1 MSDDYT
7 PTTRQ
12 PLAAAGAKLDAFR
25 ADPESSELYD
35 ELRDLLRQT
44 NEMAQLAEIAELHA
58 THVDDSMRSAALY
71 AEAGA
76 ARLRMG
82 ESEAGEADLRE
93 ALTHDP
99 LNEQAGTRLVEHLI
113 ALGRFAEA
121 AALLEAEIAAL
132 DAASGPEDEDSA
144 DRDDDGE
151 HAGGNGEPVGDQL
164 TSRRAQ
170 RHRQVA
176 ALWDGKL
183 GRLDRALHHWQ
194 KAWQLEPLRTEALE
208 AARAIYASLG
218 KHKMVAQLY
227 EAELEILGDGG
238 APQRRAQLELQLGRL
253 LHRHGE
259 STQAAAHLERALI
272 DDPDSEEA
280 RETLAEIYASPGA
293 VLADGQAAHK
303 RAGALFVDLGQIRLL
318 EGDTDGAILFLRRAL
333 GVDAFSRPA
342 IEALERTLPATG
354 GWDELDRLYRQALAA
369 AQDDDERRAL
379 LRKRADLAEHRLGDR
394 EELKRCL
401 EQLAALEPPG
411 NEHCDRLR
419 QLYSEDEDWQ
429 LLSALLET
437 QIDLLEQ
444 APSQDDPTETGGLAP
459 GPARQV
465 RELLDLATLTRE
477 RLGDRDRAAE
487 LLHRALTID
496 PRNEEALTRYGD
508 HFRERRDWRG
518 LADLNEFAIENLREA
533 GAPAADLV
541 RRLEELA
548 HLAELR
554 LGDIDRAITTW
565 RRVEELDA
573 HNPRAVESLRR
584 LLSRAKMWES
594 LVGMLEQEAVAAAT
608 PEARAE
614 ALRRI
619 AQVYRDRQVNPRR
632 AIQLYEEIVSL
643 LSRDEPALKALAE
656 LYEREGDDTG
666 LAGTIRRQLDI
677 DADKVTAELE
687 RDGKRV
693 ASAREWPVAR
703 RVERL
708 TALRR
713 LAGMYEQRLADVDG
727 VVFACTGVLEILPGD
742 RDALERMERVLDK
755 AGDAVRLEQTLE
767 YHASS
772 ATGPAEK
779 AKVLRRIARLAEERG
794 DEVTAMDRWEH
805 VLKAVPSD
813 VDALASLADLYERHS
828 RWGELALVLERSLMT
843 QKRPEPG
850 SAAAAKRAAE
860 LKRYARVVDDKLGDA
875 PRATRAW
882 RKLLE
887 ILQRDRDALDALA
900 RLHEQQG
907 QWRELAE
914 ILEKQ
919 APVYREEDPHK
930 AAEVAL
936 RRARLLEERL
946 GAPADAARALEELI
960 RELNPAHMLAHQS
973 LRRLYETRGD
983 FEAAVRVAERELYL
997 TEEPQRKIARGL
1009 EIGLLCR
1016 DRLGDANRALAAFE
1030 RVLALA
1036 PDQEEALGAAAEL
1049 YGQTGDWTRHVQAL
1063 ERRIGSARDSRDVRA
1078 LMQRIAQATAE
1089 RLGDHRAAFSWY
1101 RRAHEQVP
1109 DATTM
1114 ADLRRAAEAY
1124 GLWRE
1129 LAAVYEDERARLA
1142 PSPSEPPTGDLASSY
1157 VATCREL
1164 AALAERRLGDP
1175 RRALDAVR
1183 DALRVQPDS
1192 EELLVEAERIATEAG
1207 QADLWGRVLE
1217 CLDMPLAVA
1226 DRGGRV
1232 ELLARRA
1239 RMREERM
1246 DDAAGAAV
1254 ELLTA
1259 FSWAPDR
1266 EDLQQSIEALAER
1279 SGQWSDMLAVLA
1291 SLFERAPT
1299 LEARV
1304 QCLRRNAQI
1313 LEDKVGSRVR
1323 AFRAHLAAFLLAPE
1337 DGDTVAHLWR
1347 LAREIGRYQEADRTA
1362 QQEPPAAHV
1371 EPLEP
1376 PRRRPRR
1383 TAELRIEATTP
1394 ARSDA
1399 TQELSLS
1406 DLVEADVL
1414 PHQIESA
1421 RPERSDRTMPLELD
1435 DLLEIRRGTE
1445 SEVDPTM
1452 ELRPEDLI
1460 EALGARSSRP
1470 PPPPRAARPG
1480 ARGKGPPPPP
1490 PRAPQIK
1497 RQAGVQPL
1505 GRTVL
1510 PTGGIARRSPSLPG
1524 VATSILAVPV
1534 RAYESPWEELATA
1547 YEILPAPDP
1556 AIKLRWQFRAAEVWE
1571 TGAGEIGRA
1580 FDVLARAVVAAP
1592 EDAEVRA
1599 RLHRLAAD
1607 HGEWD
1612 RLADLYEAAAEAAGT
1627 VRRAADLLM
1636 EVAEIRSQQERTR
1649 DTELLYRRVL
1659 GMRPDDPTA
1668 RERLEAL
1675 YRADGRWVDLAASLE
1690 ERTDPRLGSTVPL
1703 AERPAL
1709 LRELAALYAEKLSR
1723 PHDAIDALSR
1733 LRALAADDVEVLEQL
1748 AGLYGQIGRWSK
1760 VIEVLHKIGEAAEG
1774 TPTAREAVRRIG
1786 HIYQVELELPDR
1798 AIDAYA
1804 QLVVQWPNDA
1814 AAYAALDGL
1823 YEEHARWKQL
1833 DEVLSRRAAL
1843 TDDPDE
1849 RVALLRRRA
1858 RVLLGWLQSPEEA
1871 ASALRQARTIRPDD
1885 GGLADELVTA
1895 LVVADRA
1902 REAAVLLEGRIAA
1915 LRGSSASAGDVA
1927 ALLIRLATLRSD
1939 ELRDADGARQ
1949 ALSEATRLVPDHPT
1963 ALKSMARLATAQ
1975 KDPRTYAEARMRE
1988 AGVLADVDAKVEAL
2002 MDAGATLRDQCSD
2015 VEGARVAF
2023 EMVLELR
2030 PYQAEATWALAG
2042 LVEQSGD
2049 LDKAMKVLEAR
2060 LENASLDLLERAQV
2074 LTQLAALSRQVGV
2087 DAAAEKRLDE
2097 ALMVLP
2103 DHLPAVLAR
2112 ADLLARG
2119 MHWNRLIDFIEEAIP
2134 RLGGK
2139 PSETLAELLRRKAV
2153 GFEGLEASDEAYE
2166 TLIEADK
2173 LHRGNL
2179 LVKLA
2184 LGNNRYQARRWRE
2197 AALHLGPLAEHPMA
2211 EVYPTEVAEG
2221 LYHAALAEIRSM
2233 RPEKAEALY
2242 ERAVALKPNYPP
2254 ALHALAEMAM
2264 EKGDKQRAADLLT
2277 RQAAATEEPAE
2288 RVRLFEALG
2297 DMALMT
2303 LSDEAR
2309 AVQCYQAAVNAAVP
2323 LESRHVPLLEKLLER
2338 QDLAGDHAG
2347 AARTAELMASF
2358 AAEPEARAARLK
2370 VAAENYL
2377 AAGERARARTAAE
2390 RALIADPYDL
2400 DVITI
2405 ASELTMA
2412 DGDHEAT
2419 AAMLGRALQAREVVE
2434 QQAGEV
2440 TAPRLSLLW
2449 SRLGD
2454 ARQQRGD
2461 RKGAV
2466 VAYQQAIG
2474 LALESDGAMH
2484 ARRALLPLWR
2494 DEAERRD
2501 EVIELCR
2508 VLAADTLD
2516 PAEVSGYAQ
2525 ALCRA
2530 GNADGGRALLEL
2542 VAAMGQPLSNDDV
2555 KFLAVHPARVMAE
2568 DDPYRGTVDG
2578 DARAEL
2584 IADDD
2589 DQPMAA
2595 VLTTLWEAAPLL
2607 WADVGEAQA
2616 RMGMSGARKVPAATD
2631 LPAATIYTRIARALE
2646 APATVLHV
2654 TEQSDAPDVTVL
2666 CVAPPAV
2673 VLGPRLHGHGDAVS
2687 DLELRFQLARAAE
2700 LARPERIAAVG
2711 LPPDHLAA
2719 LCASLVRLFGRAAS
2733 GSGTWREEDEFLRVT
2748 LPVKV
2753 RTQLEKLLGQA
2764 RGRALDVERYRQACL
2779 RAADRAGLLV
2789 CGDIDTALRLGGV
2802 PGPGGARQVRH
2813 LHEMALRRG
2822 YLAARARLGVGAT
2835 K

>member
-12 PLAAAGAKLDAFR
+12 PLAAAGAKLEAFR
-25 ADPESSELYD
+25 AEPESAELYD

-58 THVDDSMRSAALY
+58 THIDDPARSAALY

-82 ESEAGEADLRE
+82 ESEPGEADLRE
-93 ALTHDP
+93 ALTRDP

-121 AALLEAEIAAL
+121 AAVLEAEIAAL
-132 DAASGPEDEDSA
+132 DAASGPESDEGDA
-144 DRDDDGE
+144 DDGE
-151 HAGGNGEPVGDQL
+151 HAGGNGESAGDQL
-164 TSRRAQ
+164 TGRRAQ

-176 ALWDGKL
+176 ALWDGRL

-238 APQRRAQLELQLGRL
+238 APQRRAQLELQLGRM

-259 STQAAAHLERALI
+259 STQAAAHLERALT

-280 RETLAEIYASPGA
+280 RETLAEIYAAPGA
-293 VLADGQAAHK
+293 VLADGQTAHR
-303 RAGALFVDLGQIRLL
+303 RAGALFVDLGQVRLL
-318 EGDTDGAILFLRRAL
+318 EGDTDGAIVFLRRAL

-342 IEALERTLPATG
+342 IEALERALPAVD
-354 GWDELDRLYRQALAA
+354 GWDELDRLYRQALTS

-401 EQLAALEPPG
+401 EQLAALDPPG

-419 QLYSEDEDWQ
+419 ELYSEDEDWQ

-444 APSQDDPTETGGLAP
+444 APSPDDPTETGGLAP

-533 GAPAADLV
+533 GAQPADLV

-565 RRVEELDA
+565 RRVEELDP
-573 HNPRAVESLRR
+573 HNPRAIESLRR

-594 LVGMLEQEAVAAAT
+594 LVGMLEQEAKAAAS

-632 AIQLYEEIVSL
+632 AIQLYEEIVAL

-677 DADKVTAELE
+677 DAEKVTAELE

-779 AKVLRRIARLAEERG
+779 AKVLRRLARLAQERG
-794 DEVTAMDRWEH
+794 DEVTAIERWEQ

-813 VDALASLADLYERHS
+813 VDALGSLADLYERHS
-828 RWGELALVLERSLMT
+828 RWGELAVVLERSLMT

-887 ILQRDRDALDALA
+887 ILGRDRDALDALA

-960 RELNPAHMLAHQS
+960 RELNPAHMTAHQS
-973 LRRLYETRGD
+973 LRRLYEARGD
-983 FEAAVRVAERELYL
+983 FEAAVRIAERELYL

-1016 DRLGDANRALAAFE
+1016 DRLGDGNRALAAFE

-1129 LAAVYEDERARLA
+1129 LAAVYEDERTRLA
-1142 PSPSEPPTGDLASSY
+1142 PSPAEPPTGDLASSY

-1183 DALRVQPDS
+1183 DALRVHPDS

-1226 DRGGRV
+1226 DRAGRV

-1239 RMREERM
+1239 RLREERM
-1246 DDAAGAAV
+1246 DDAAGAAT

-1266 EDLQQSIEALAER
+1266 EDLQRSIEALAER
-1279 SGQWSDMLAVLA
+1279 SGEWSDMLAVLA
-1291 SLFERAPT
+1291 ALFERAPT

-1304 QCLRRNAQI
+1304 QCLRRNATI
-1313 LEDKVGSRVR
+1313 LEDKVGNRVR

-1347 LAREIGRYQEADRTA
+1347 LAREIGRYEEADRTA
-1362 QQEPPAAHV
+1362 QPEPPAAHV

-1376 PRRRPRR
+1376 PRRRPRK
-1383 TAELRIEATTP
+1383 TGELRIEATTP

-1399 TQELSLS
+1399 TQELTMN

-1414 PHQIESA
+1414 PHRDRVDAARAQRPHHAARDGRPARAPSPRLRDGGRSDHGAAARGSDRGAGRTLVAASSAAARRPPGCARQGTAAAPPARAADQAPGRPA
-1421 RPERSDRTMPLELD
+1421 RPHGHADRRHGAPLALAAG
-1435 DLLEIRRGTE
+1435 RGHDHPGGAAARLR
-1445 SEVDPTM
+1445 VAVGGAGHRVRDP
-1452 ELRPEDLI
+1452 
-1460 EALGARSSRP
+1460 AGARSGGQAALAVPRRRGVGDRRRRDRARVRRPGAGGRGGAGGRRAARAPAPAGRRSRRVGP
-1470 PPPPRAARPG
+1470 AGRSVRGGRRGGRHRAARRRSADGGGRDPLAAGAHARHRAALPPRARHAAGRSGGARAARGAVPRRRALGRPG
-1480 ARGKGPPPPP
+1480 RVARGAN
-1490 PRAPQIK
+1490 RSAPG
-1497 RQAGVQPL
+1497 RHHAAG
-1505 GRTVL
+1505 
-1510 PTGGIARRSPSLPG
+1510 
-1524 VATSILAVPV
+1524 
-1534 RAYESPWEELATA
+1534 
-1547 YEILPAPDP
+1547 
-1556 AIKLRWQFRAAEVWE
+1556 RAA
-1571 TGAGEIGRA
+1571 GAP
-1580 FDVLARAVVAAP
+1580 ARA
-1592 EDAEVRA
+1592 
-1599 RLHRLAAD
+1599 
-1607 HGEWD
+1607 
-1612 RLADLYEAAAEAAGT
+1612 
-1627 VRRAADLLM
+1627 
-1636 EVAEIRSQQERTR
+1636 
-1649 DTELLYRRVL
+1649 
-1659 GMRPDDPTA
+1659 
-1668 RERLEAL
+1668 
-1675 YRADGRWVDLAASLE
+1675 GR
-1690 ERTDPRLGSTVPL
+1690 
-1703 AERPAL
+1703 
-1709 LRELAALYAEKLSR
+1709 
-1723 PHDAIDALSR
+1723 
-1733 LRALAADDVEVLEQL
+1733 
-1748 AGLYGQIGRWSK
+1748 
-1760 VIEVLHKIGEAAEG
+1760 
-1774 TPTAREAVRRIG
+1774 AVRRQAVAAARRHRRAG
-1786 HIYQVELELPDR
+1786 APARAGRRRRRGARSAGRAVRRDR
-1798 AIDAYA
+1798 ALEQGHRGAA
-1804 QLVVQWPNDA
+1804 QD
-1814 AAYAALDGL
+1814 
-1823 YEEHARWKQL
+1823 
-1833 DEVLSRRAAL
+1833 RR
-1843 TDDPDE
+1843 
-1849 RVALLRRRA
+1849 
-1858 RVLLGWLQSPEEA
+1858 
-1871 ASALRQARTIRPDD
+1871 
-1885 GGLADELVTA
+1885 GG
-1895 LVVADRA
+1895 
-1902 REAAVLLEGRIAA
+1902 
-1915 LRGSSASAGDVA
+1915 RG
-1927 ALLIRLATLRSD
+1927 
-1939 ELRDADGARQ
+1939 DADGAR
-1949 ALSEATRLVPDHPT
+1949 
-1963 ALKSMARLATAQ
+1963 
-1975 KDPRTYAEARMRE
+1975 
-1988 AGVLADVDAKVEAL
+1988 
-2002 MDAGATLRDQCSD
+2002 GA
-2015 VEGARVAF
+2015 APH
-2023 EMVLELR
+2023 R
-2030 PYQAEATWALAG
+2030 P
-2042 LVEQSGD
+2042 
-2049 LDKAMKVLEAR
+2049 
-2060 LENASLDLLERAQV
+2060 
-2074 LTQLAALSRQVGV
+2074 
-2087 DAAAEKRLDE
+2087 
-2097 ALMVLP
+2097 
-2103 DHLPAVLAR
+2103 HLPGR
-2112 ADLLARG
+2112 
-2119 MHWNRLIDFIEEAIP
+2119 
-2134 RLGGK
+2134 
-2139 PSETLAELLRRKAV
+2139 
-2153 GFEGLEASDEAYE
+2153 
-2166 TLIEADK
+2166 
-2173 LHRGNL
+2173 
-2179 LVKLA
+2179 
-2184 LGNNRYQARRWRE
+2184 
-2197 AALHLGPLAEHPMA
+2197 
-2211 EVYPTEVAEG
+2211 
-2221 LYHAALAEIRSM
+2221 
-2233 RPEKAEALY
+2233 
-2242 ERAVALKPNYPP
+2242 
-2254 ALHALAEMAM
+2254 
-2264 EKGDKQRAADLLT
+2264 
-2277 RQAAATEEPAE
+2277 
-2288 RVRLFEALG
+2288 
-2297 DMALMT
+2297 
-2303 LSDEAR
+2303 
-2309 AVQCYQAAVNAAVP
+2309 
-2323 LESRHVPLLEKLLER
+2323 
-2338 QDLAGDHAG
+2338 AG
-2347 AARTAELMASF
+2347 AAGSRH
-2358 AAEPEARAARLK
+2358 RRLRPAGRP
-2370 VAAENYL
+2370 VA
-2377 AAGERARARTAAE
+2377 
-2390 RALIADPYDL
+2390 
-2400 DVITI
+2400 
-2405 ASELTMA
+2405 
-2412 DGDHEAT
+2412 
-2419 AAMLGRALQAREVVE
+2419 
-2434 QQAGEV
+2434 
-2440 TAPRLSLLW
+2440 
-2449 SRLGD
+2449 
-2454 ARQQRGD
+2454 QR
-2461 RKGAV
+2461 RP
-2466 VAYQQAIG
+2466 G
-2474 LALESDGAMH
+2474 LRRP
-2484 ARRALLPLWR
+2484 RRA
-2494 DEAERRD
+2494 
-2501 EVIELCR
+2501 V
-2508 VLAADTLD
+2508 
-2516 PAEVSGYAQ
+2516 
-2525 ALCRA
+2525 
-2530 GNADGGRALLEL
+2530 
-2542 VAAMGQPLSNDDV
+2542 
-2555 KFLAVHPARVMAE
+2555 
-2568 DDPYRGTVDG
+2568 RG
-2578 DARAEL
+2578 
-2584 IADDD
+2584 
-2589 DQPMAA
+2589 
-2595 VLTTLWEAAPLL
+2595 
-2607 WADVGEAQA
+2607 
-2616 RMGMSGARKVPAATD
+2616 
-2631 LPAATIYTRIARALE
+2631 ARALE
-2646 APATVLHV
+2646 AARRGAEPARGA
-2654 TEQSDAPDVTVL
+2654 D
-2666 CVAPPAV
+2666 
-2673 VLGPRLHGHGDAVS
+2673 R
-2687 DLELRFQLARAAE
+2687 
-2700 LARPERIAAVG
+2700 RPERA
-2711 LPPDHLAA
+2711 
-2719 LCASLVRLFGRAAS
+2719 
-2733 GSGTWREEDEFLRVT
+2733 
-2748 LPVKV
+2748 
-2753 RTQLEKLLGQA
+2753 
-2764 RGRALDVERYRQACL
+2764 
-2779 RAADRAGLLV
+2779 
-2789 CGDIDTALRLGGV
+2789 
-2802 PGPGGARQVRH
+2802 GGAAAPSSAGAARPGCS
-2813 LHEMALRRG
+2813 RRRRRPRRCARRAPSG
-2822 YLAARARLGVGAT
+2822 PTTASWPTSWSTRWWWPTARARRPRCSRGASRRCAARAPAPAT
-2835 K
+2835 WRRCSSGWPPCAPTSCATPTARARRCPRPPGWSRTTRRRSRAWPAWPRRRRTRAPTPRRACARPTCWPTWTRRSRR